1 MPKGPAK
8 LLFFD
13 WRHICCGH
21 LSWRTAAGEA
31 YGVAHPPEPPV
42 PLHAVPVRVPHG
54 VRLQA
59 QPASK
64 TGPVDDWKGWG
75 RIIYHDGAYRTWY
88 LKINGV
94 SKLGSGSVADLDRP
108 DTVVICAA
116 QSPDGFTWTE
126 RELHALD
133 LPGLHHFDGLTFLVD
148 PVAPEAERYK
158 FIYCA
163 QPSAEAAEPL
173 LAEYAQRHPR
183 WRDGRIGPGRAW
195 CLWAL
200 TSPDG
205 ERWTPHPQPLMMH
218 PSDTDTTVTY
228 DADLGRYVVYT
239 RLFRQDRRWVGRAE
253 SEDFWHWG
261 PLEPVIWPRLD
272 DPPDHDVY
280 LNGYSAYPGQPDCH
294 LMFPMFYHRFTERSD
309 IRLYSSPDNVAWTQV
324 PGGPVIECGAPDAW
338 DSEFIGCGKDLVP
351 FGPGRMAIPY
361 SGTAYP
367 HKYPR
372 WPHVFDAWQQG
383 WAVWGSDRLC
393 ALVADRVGEF
403 WTMPQAPA
411 GHRLRLNARVPRGGL
426 VQVGVGGLAGH
437 SADDCDPITGDRPDH
452 VVSWH
457 GEDALDLPEGQP
469 VMLHV
474 RLRAAELFAIEWVS
488 GA

>member
-1 MPKGPAK
+1 MSPRPRK

-13 WRHICCGH
+13 WRHIYCGD
-21 LSWRTAAGEA
+21 LSWRTSAGEA

-42 PLHAVPVRVPHG
+42 PLHAVPVRMPYG

-59 QPASK
+59 QPATK
-64 TGPVDDWKGWG
+64 TGPVGDWNGWG
-75 RIIYHDGAYRTWY
+75 RVIYHEGAYRTWY
-88 LKINGV
+88 LKINGI

-108 DTVVICAA
+108 ASVVICAA
-116 QSPDGFTWTE
+116 ESPDGFRWTE
-126 RELHALD
+126 RDLQALD
-133 LPGLHHFDGLTFLVD
+133 LPGMHQFDGLTFLVD
-148 PVAPEAERYK
+148 PGAPEAERYK

-163 QPSAEAAEPL
+163 QPSAAVAEPL

-183 WRDGRIGPGRAW
+183 WRDERLGPGRAW

-205 ERWTPHPQPLMMH
+205 ERWTQHSQPLMMH

-228 DADLGRYVVYT
+228 DEDLGRYVLYT

-272 DPPDHDVY
+272 DPPDYDVY
-280 LNGYSAYPGQPDCH
+280 LNGYSAYPDQPGYH
-294 LMFPMFYHRFTERSD
+294 LMFPMFYHRFTQRSD
-309 IRLYSSPDNVAWTQV
+309 VRLYSSADNVAWSQV
-324 PGGPVIECGAPDAW
+324 PGGPVITCGAPDEW

-361 SGTAYP
+361 SGTTYP

-372 WPHVFDAWQQG
+372 WPHVFDAWQRG
-383 WAVWGSDRLC
+383 WAVWDSDRLC

-411 GHRLRLNARVPRGGL
+411 GRRLRLNARVPKGGM
-426 VQVGVGGLAGH
+426 VQVGVVGLAGH
-437 SADDCDPITGDRPDH
+437 SVDDGDPITGDRPDH

-457 GEDALDLPEGQP
+457 GEEGLPLPPDQP
-469 VMLHV
+469 VVLHV
-474 RLRAAELFAIEWVS
+474 RLRAAELFAIEWV
-488 GA
+488 GEE